1 MIGPGSESRS
11 LPGLFGWMIPS
22 ALPKGSGREGNAASL
37 RPWRFFVR
45 VSSLPEPAVFV
56 CVLGRGRTKRRH
68 GLKLTLLRTE
78 GSSLVF
84 GVTVW
89 KLLPGDLLRG
99 SGERFVKIWNI
110 LKKYLEF
117 SFRDFKL
124 FLLILRKDREG
135 LAGIPSW

>member
-1 MIGPGSESRS
+1 M
-11 LPGLFGWMIPS
+11 
-22 ALPKGSGREGNAASL
+22 
-37 RPWRFFVR
+37 
-45 VSSLPEPAVFV
+45 
-56 CVLGRGRTKRRH
+56 
-68 GLKLTLLRTE
+68 
-78 GSSLVF
+78 LVF

-89 KLLPGDLLRG
+89 KLCPGDLLRG
-99 SGERFVKIWNI
+99 SGERFAKIRNI